1 MSSATSTDAAA
12 SRDAGFR
19 VWHFYLLLS
28 MSGATAAVV
37 LSRHTHPAA
46 LILLSAAVLAAGA
59 AAYALHTALV
69 GFWTAVPEETVL
81 AETDRQALERE
92 KALVLRSIK
101 ELEFDRA
108 MKKVGDADFEDMSG
122 RLRTRALTIMSDLE
136 RAPAPRPVPAMR
148 PVTEPNDAPVAGAG
162 TARAIAAAIC
172 GACQATNDAD
182 ARFCKRCGA
191 RLIHD

>member
-1 MSSATSTDAAA
+1 MSSGTSTEAAA

-59 AAYALHTALV
+59 AAYALHTALI
-69 GFWTAVPEETVL
+69 GFWTAVPEETAL
-81 AETDRQALERE
+81 AETDRQVLERE

-108 MKKVGDADFEDMSG
+108 MKKVGDADFADMSG
-122 RLRTRALTIMSDLE
+122 RLRTRALTIMADLE
-136 RAPAPRPVPAMR
+136 RAPAPRPAAAKPPPAELEVPVER
-148 PVTEPNDAPVAGAG
+148 AG